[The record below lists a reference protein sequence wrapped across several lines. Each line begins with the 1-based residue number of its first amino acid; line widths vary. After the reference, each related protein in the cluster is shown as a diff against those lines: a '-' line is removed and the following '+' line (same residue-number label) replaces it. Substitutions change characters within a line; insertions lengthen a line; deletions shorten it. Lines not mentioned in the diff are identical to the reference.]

1 MRNYH
6 EAENDWETVQKQY
19 TWLVE
24 TLLDCLKNHTSFV
37 EKHPGIVASGDLDAI
52 RGEIEDGLLDATY
65 TLYCSEQLQLLY
77 AMLDERLEPEAE
89 AYPAQAGRRR

>member
-37 EKHPGIVASGDLDAI
+37 LFLFELDSH
-52 RGEIEDGLLDATY
+52 Y
-65 TLYCSEQLQLLY
+65 QSQ
-77 AMLDERLEPEAE
+77 
-89 AYPAQAGRRR
+89 